1 MKKDAK
7 LTWHSHPVNQTIR
20 TDMKGQ
26 KPFVLWFT
34 GLSGAGKSTLAGE
47 VERLLAN
54 QNKHTYLLDG
64 DNVRR
69 GLCSDL
75 GFSDEDRSENIRRI
89 SEVSKLM
96 LDAGTIVLSAFI
108 SPKQSQRS
116 LARDM
121 FKENEF
127 VEIFVDT
134 TLEECE
140 KRDVKGLYHEAR
152 IGKIKGFT
160 GIGAEYEAPL
170 NPEINIRS
178 ESGTVKENAELVVN
192 YLYKHGYIEK

>member
-1 MKKDAK
+1 MK
-7 LTWHSHPVNQTIR
+7 V
-20 TDMKGQ
+20 Q

-108 SPKQSQRS
+108 SPKQSHRS
-116 LARDM
+116 FARDM
-121 FKENEF
+121 FQQNEF
-127 VEIFVDT
+127 IEIFVDT
-134 TLEECE
+134 PLEECE

-152 IGKIKGFT
+152 LGKVTSFT
-160 GIGAEYEAPL
+160 GIDAEYETPL
-170 NPEINIRS
+170 NPEIHMQG
-178 ESGTVKENAELVVN
+178 GTAKEQAELLMN
-192 YLYKHGYIEK
+192 YLYKNGYLER